1 MSNDRICVL
10 ASHNAHKLAEI
21 RAILADEFDKVL
33 SLKDVGIEGDIDE
46 TGTTFEQNA
55 YIKAKAIADLLPG
68 YAVVADDSGLCV
80 PCLGGAPGVYSAR
93 YAGEVCDDHANNRL
107 LLHNLHEREKTLPRD
122 RNAYFVSAVV
132 LLFPDGRYISG
143 EGRVDGTIL
152 DEYRGKGGFGYD
164 PLFFSPELGKTFAE
178 ATPEEKNSVSHRSRA
193 LHNML
198 SLLTKE
204 SK

>member
-33 SLKDVGIEGDIDE
+33 SLKDVGIEVDIDE

-80 PCLGGAPGVYSAR
+80 PCLNGEPGVYSAR

-152 DEYRGKGGFGYD
+152 DEYRGNGGFGYD
-164 PLFFSPELGKTFAE
+164 PLFLCTELNKTFAE
-178 ATPEEKNSVSHRSRA
+178 ATAGEKNSVSHRARA
-193 LHNML
+193 LAELKRKLHA
-198 SLLTKE
+198 
-204 SK
+204 

>member
-1 MSNDRICVL
+1 MSNERICVL

-33 SLKDVGIEGDIDE
+33 SLKDVGIEVDIDE

-80 PCLGGAPGVYSAR
+80 PCLNGEPGVYSAR

-132 LLFPDGRYISG
+132 LLFPNGRYISG

-152 DEYRGKGGFGYD
+152 DEYRGNGGFGYD
-164 PLFFSPELGKTFAE
+164 PLFLCTELNKTFAE
-178 ATPEEKNSVSHRSRA
+178 ATAGEKNSVSHRARA
-193 LHNML
+193 LAELKRKLHA
-198 SLLTKE
+198 
-204 SK
+204 

>member
-1 MSNDRICVL
+1 MSNERICVL

-33 SLKDVGIEGDIDE
+33 SLKDVGVEVDIDE

-80 PCLGGAPGVYSAR
+80 PCLNGEPGVYSAR

-107 LLHNLHEREKTLPRD
+107 LLHYLHEREKTLPRD
-122 RNAYFVSAVV
+122 RAAYFVSAVV
-132 LLFPDGRYISG
+132 LLFPDGRYLSG

-152 DEYRGKGGFGYD
+152 DEYRGNGGFGYD
-164 PLFFSPELGKTFAE
+164 PLFLCTELNKTFAE
-178 ATPEEKNSVSHRSRA
+178 ATADGLEEYFSSAK
-193 LHNML
+193 
-198 SLLTKE
+198 
-204 SK
+204 

>member
-1 MSNDRICVL
+1 MSNERICVL

-33 SLKDVGIEGDIDE
+33 SLKDVGVEVDIDE

-80 PCLGGAPGVYSAR
+80 PCLNGEPGVYSAR

-132 LLFPDGRYISG
+132 LLFPDGRYLSG

-152 DEYRGKGGFGYD
+152 DEYRGNGGFGYD
-164 PLFFSPELGKTFAE
+164 PLFLCTELNKTFAE
-178 ATPEEKNSVSHRSRA
+178 ATADEKNSVSHRARA
-193 LHNML
+193 LAELKRKLHA
-198 SLLTKE
+198 
-204 SK
+204 

>member
-1 MSNDRICVL
+1 MSNERICVL

-21 RAILADEFDKVL
+21 RVILADEFDKVL
-33 SLKDVGIEGDIDE
+33 SLKDVGVAVDIDE

-80 PCLGGAPGVYSAR
+80 PCLNGEPGVYSAR

-122 RNAYFVSAVV
+122 RAAYFVSAVV
-132 LLFPDGRYISG
+132 LLFPDGRYLSG

-152 DEYRGKGGFGYD
+152 DEYRGNGGFGYD
-164 PLFFSPELGKTFAE
+164 PLFLCTELNKTFAE
-178 ATPEEKNSVSHRSRA
+178 ATADEKNSVSHRARA
-193 LHNML
+193 LAELKRKLHA
-198 SLLTKE
+198 
-204 SK
+204 

>member
-33 SLKDVGIEGDIDE
+33 SLKDVGIEIDIDE

-164 PLFFSPELGKTFAE
+164 PLFLCTELNKTFAE
-178 ATPEEKNSVSHRSRA
+178 ATAGEKNSVSHRARA
-193 LHNML
+193 LAALKRKLHA
-198 SLLTKE
+198 
-204 SK
+204 

>member
-33 SLKDVGIEGDIDE
+33 SLKDVGVEVDIDE

-80 PCLGGAPGVYSAR
+80 PCLNGEPGVYSAR

-122 RNAYFVSAVV
+122 RNAYFISAVV

-152 DEYRGKGGFGYD
+152 DEYRGNGGFGYD
-164 PLFFSPELGKTFAE
+164 PLFLCTELNKTFAE
-178 ATPEEKNSVSHRSRA
+178 ATAGEKNSVSHRARA
-193 LHNML
+193 LAELKRKLHA
-198 SLLTKE
+198 
-204 SK
+204 

>member
-21 RAILADEFDKVL
+21 RAILADEFDEVL
-33 SLKDVGIEGDIDE
+33 SLKDVGIEVDIDE

-80 PCLGGAPGVYSAR
+80 PCLNGEPGVYSAR

-152 DEYRGKGGFGYD
+152 DEYRGNGGFGYD
-164 PLFFSPELGKTFAE
+164 PLFLCTELNKTFAE
-178 ATPEEKNSVSHRSRA
+178 ATAGEKNSVSHRARA
-193 LHNML
+193 LAELKRKLHA
-198 SLLTKE
+198 
-204 SK
+204 

>member
-1 MSNDRICVL
+1 MSNERICVL

-21 RAILADEFDKVL
+21 RSILADEFDKVL
-33 SLKDVGIEGDIDE
+33 SLKDVGIEVDIDE

-152 DEYRGKGGFGYD
+152 DEYRGNGGFGYD
-164 PLFFSPELGKTFAE
+164 PLFLCTELNKTFAE
-178 ATPEEKNSVSHRSRA
+178 ATAGEKNSVSHRARA
-193 LHNML
+193 LAELKRKLHA
-198 SLLTKE
+198 
-204 SK
+204 

>member
-33 SLKDVGIEGDIDE
+33 SLKDVGIEVDIDE

-80 PCLGGAPGVYSAR
+80 PCLNGEPGVYSAR

-152 DEYRGKGGFGYD
+152 DEYRGNGGFGYD
-164 PLFFSPELGKTFAE
+164 PLFLCSELNKTFAE
-178 ATPEEKNSVSHRSRA
+178 ATAGEKNSVSHRARA
-193 LHNML
+193 LAALKRKLHA
-198 SLLTKE
+198 
-204 SK
+204 

>member
-1 MSNDRICVL
+1 MSNERICVL

-33 SLKDVGIEGDIDE
+33 SLKDVGIEVDIDE

-68 YAVVADDSGLCV
+68 YAVIADDSGLCV

-164 PLFFSPELGKTFAE
+164 PLFLCTELNKTFAE
-178 ATPEEKNSVSHRSRA
+178 ATAGEKNSVSHRARA
-193 LHNML
+193 LAALKRKLHA
-198 SLLTKE
+198 
-204 SK
+204 

>member
-1 MSNDRICVL
+1 MKSERVCLL

-33 SLKDVGIEGDIDE
+33 SLKDIGVDVDIDE

-107 LLHNLHEREKTLPRD
+107 LLSNLHEREKTLPRD
-122 RNAYFVSAVV
+122 RTAYFVSAVV
-132 LLFPDGRYISG
+132 LLFPDGRKVVG
-143 EGRVDGTIL
+143 TGRVDGAIL
-152 DEYRGKGGFGYD
+152 DEYRGDGGFGYD
-164 PLFFSPELGKTFAE
+164 PLFLCTELNKTFAE
-178 ATPEEKNSVSHRSRA
+178 ASPAEKNSVSHRARA
-193 LHNML
+193 LSELKRKLHA
-198 SLLTKE
+198 
-204 SK
+204 

>member
-33 SLKDVGIEGDIDE
+33 SLKDVGIEVDIDE

-80 PCLGGAPGVYSAR
+80 PCLNGEPGVYSAR

-152 DEYRGKGGFGYD
+152 DEYRGNGGFGYD
-164 PLFFSPELGKTFAE
+164 PLFLCTELNKTFAE
-178 ATPEEKNSVSHRSRA
+178 ATAGEKNSVSHRARA
-193 LHNML
+193 LAALKRKLHA
-198 SLLTKE
+198 
-204 SK
+204 

>member
-1 MSNDRICVL
+1 MSNERICVL

-21 RAILADEFDKVL
+21 RAILADEFEKVL
-33 SLKDVGIEGDIDE
+33 SLKDVGVEVDIDE

-80 PCLGGAPGVYSAR
+80 PCLNGEPGVYSAR

-152 DEYRGKGGFGYD
+152 DEYRGNGGFGYD
-164 PLFFSPELGKTFAE
+164 PLFLCTELNKTFAE
-178 ATPEEKNSVSHRSRA
+178 ATADEKNSVSHRARA
-193 LHNML
+193 LAALKRKLHA
-198 SLLTKE
+198 
-204 SK
+204 

>member
-1 MSNDRICVL
+1 MSNERICVL

-33 SLKDVGIEGDIDE
+33 SLKDVGIEVDIDE

-80 PCLGGAPGVYSAR
+80 PCLNGEPGVYSAR

-152 DEYRGKGGFGYD
+152 DEYRGNGGFGYD
-164 PLFFSPELGKTFAE
+164 PLFLCTELNKTFAE
-178 ATPEEKNSVSHRSRA
+178 ATAGEKNSVSHRARA
-193 LHNML
+193 LAELKRKLHA
-198 SLLTKE
+198 
-204 SK
+204 

>member
-1 MSNDRICVL
+1 MSNERICVL

-33 SLKDVGIEGDIDE
+33 SLKDVGVEVDIDE

-80 PCLGGAPGVYSAR
+80 PCLNGEPGVYSAR
-93 YAGEVCDDHANNRL
+93 YAGEVCDDHANNSL
-107 LLHNLHEREKTLPRD
+107 LLRNLHEREKTLPRD

-132 LLFPDGRYISG
+132 LLFPDGRYLSG

-152 DEYRGKGGFGYD
+152 DEYRGNGGFGYD
-164 PLFFSPELGKTFAE
+164 PLFLCTELNKTFAE
-178 ATPEEKNSVSHRSRA
+178 ATADEKNSVSHRARA
-193 LHNML
+193 LAELKRKLHA
-198 SLLTKE
+198 
-204 SK
+204 

>member
-1 MSNDRICVL
+1 MSNERICVL

-33 SLKDVGIEGDIDE
+33 SLKDVGVEVDIDE

-80 PCLGGAPGVYSAR
+80 PCLNGEPGVYSAR

-132 LLFPDGRYISG
+132 LLFPDGRYLSG

-152 DEYRGKGGFGYD
+152 DEYRGNGGFGYD
-164 PLFFSPELGKTFAE
+164 PLFLCTELNKTFAE
-178 ATPEEKNSVSHRSRA
+178 ATADEKNSVSHRARA
-193 LHNML
+193 LAELKHKL
-198 SLLTKE
+198 HA
-204 SK
+204 

>member
-33 SLKDVGIEGDIDE
+33 SLKDVGIEIDIDE

-152 DEYRGKGGFGYD
+152 DEYRGNGGFGYD
-164 PLFFSPELGKTFAE
+164 PLFLCTELNKTFAE
-178 ATPEEKNSVSHRSRA
+178 ATAGEKNSVSHRARA
-193 LHNML
+193 LAALKRKLHA
-198 SLLTKE
+198 
-204 SK
+204 

>member
-33 SLKDVGIEGDIDE
+33 SLKDVGIEVDIDE

-164 PLFFSPELGKTFAE
+164 PLFLCTELNKTFAE
-178 ATPEEKNSVSHRSRA
+178 ATAGEKNSVSHRARA
-193 LHNML
+193 LAALKRKLHA
-198 SLLTKE
+198 
-204 SK
+204 

>member
-1 MSNDRICVL
+1 MSNERICVL

-33 SLKDVGIEGDIDE
+33 SLKDVGIEVDIDE

-80 PCLGGAPGVYSAR
+80 PCLNGEPGVYSAR

-152 DEYRGKGGFGYD
+152 DEYRGNGGFGYD
-164 PLFFSPELGKTFAE
+164 PLFLCTELNKTFAE
-178 ATPEEKNSVSHRSRA
+178 ATAGEKNSVSHRARA
-193 LHNML
+193 LAALKRKLHA
-198 SLLTKE
+198 
-204 SK
+204 

>member
-1 MSNDRICVL
+1 MSNERICVL

-33 SLKDVGIEGDIDE
+33 SLKDVGIEVDIDE

-164 PLFFSPELGKTFAE
+164 PLFLCTELNKTFAE
-178 ATPEEKNSVSHRSRA
+178 ATAGEKNSVSHRARA
-193 LHNML
+193 LAALKRKLH
-198 SLLTKE
+198 S
-204 SK
+204 

>member
-1 MSNDRICVL
+1 MSNERICVL

-33 SLKDVGIEGDIDE
+33 SLKDVGVEVDIDE

-68 YAVVADDSGLCV
+68 YTVVADDSGLCV
-80 PCLGGAPGVYSAR
+80 PCLNGEPGVYSAR
-93 YAGEVCDDHANNRL
+93 YAGEGCDDHANNRL

-122 RNAYFVSAVV
+122 RAAYFVSAVV
-132 LLFPDGRYISG
+132 LLFPDGRYLSG

-152 DEYRGKGGFGYD
+152 DEYRGNGGFGYD
-164 PLFFSPELGKTFAE
+164 PLFLCTELNKTFAE
-178 ATPEEKNSVSHRSRA
+178 ATADEKNSVSHRARA
-193 LHNML
+193 LAELKRKLHA
-198 SLLTKE
+198 
-204 SK
+204 